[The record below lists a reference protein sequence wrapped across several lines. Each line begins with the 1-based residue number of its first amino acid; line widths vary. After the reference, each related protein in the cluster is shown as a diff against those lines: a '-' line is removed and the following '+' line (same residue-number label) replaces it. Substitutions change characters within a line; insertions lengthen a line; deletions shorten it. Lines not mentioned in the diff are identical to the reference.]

1 MPTHA
6 QLAAKLLRDAAGFFN
21 TVGEQNP
28 TLKDQ
33 MSENANVFQQMA
45 NLVETDPNGELQQ
58 PDGAPGAAPG
68 DEPPAGANG

>member
-6 QLAAKLLRDAAGFFN
+6 DLAAKLLREAAGFFN

-33 MSENANVFQQMA
+33 MDENAAVFRQVA
-45 NLVETDPNGELQQ
+45 GLVEQDPTAELEQ
-58 PDGAPGAAPG
+58 PEAPQG
-68 DEPPAGANG
+68 